1 MESLEHAMKRD
12 APILVEY
19 LGGAV
24 NCDAYHIM
32 SPRSDGLCV
41 SSCIRSSLVDAGV
54 SVEEVNYINGHAT
67 STIIGDLAEMKALKN
82 VFKKIAGIKI
92 NATKV
97 NPDHPCSY
105 PYVQH

>member
-1 MESLEHAMKRD
+1 M
-12 APILVEY
+12 
-19 LGGAV
+19 
-24 NCDAYHIM
+24 
-32 SPRSDGLCV
+32 
-41 SSCIRSSLVDAGV
+41 

-67 STIIGDLAEMKALKN
+67 STMVGDLAEMKALEN
-82 VFKKIAGIKI
+82 VFKKIVGIKI